1 MILHISHSGLERLW
15 ERDDASRIPPEF
27 AVKAMRIMSRLDEAA
42 QPSDMNVP
50 GWRLHRLSG
59 NLKDH
64 WSVRV
69 SGNWRITFRFQGG
82 HVREVNLIDYH

>member
-1 MILHISHSGLERLW
+1 M
-15 ERDDASRIPPEF
+15 F
-27 AVKAMRIMSRLDEAA
+27 RLDEAA

-64 WSVRV
+64 WAVRV